1 MNVYFRM
8 PTWWG
13 ALLVGLCLLV
23 PGLSLAQLNLS
34 TRAPQGA
41 TVQTA
46 QVQAELV
53 AHAPEGVGTGKTLW
67 LGLKLVHQP
76 HWHTYWKNPGDS
88 GLPTRLEWTLPAGL
102 MAGDIAWPRPQR
114 IPLGNLVNFGYE
126 GTVLLPV
133 PINIGPD
140 FQPPPSGDLDIKLFA
155 SWLVCR
161 EECIPEEGQ
170 FTLRLPT
177 RGSTAAHGPLF
188 QASWQAQPTVLNGT
202 SQAQLKDQSL
212 ELRISG
218 LPSATQGQTLT
229 LFPELPEVLHT
240 AGELGRDWQQ
250 AWEGPV
256 WTARLPLSAQR
267 STTPDT
273 LPLVLAVGGQAWQVH
288 ATVQGHWPPTQ
299 APAEVPAALQAA
311 LDQARQPS
319 PPPATAAMGARMWLV
334 TVLGAF
340 LGGLILNLMPCV
352 FPVLALKVFAFAQ
365 HTQAP
370 RLRIATGLAY
380 TAGVVLSFMALGG
393 LLLGLRATGEAIG
406 WGFQLQSPAVVAGL
420 ALLFTVIGL
429 NLAGVFELGQV
440 LPSGLASLQLR
451 HPASDAA
458 LSGVLAVAVASPC
471 TAPFMGASMGVAV
484 TLPTAQALGLFAV
497 LGVGMA
503 LPYLAA
509 SAWPG
514 LAARLPRP
522 GAWMDTLRRA
532 LAFPM
537 WGTVVWLVWV
547 LGQQTGIDGAAS
559 LLVLLLAVAMLLW
572 SLSLTG
578 RSRWA
583 WGSLSGGALVLLA
596 WAWGGLIIQTP
607 QEEPSSHRASAA
619 TVTTWQT
626 WSTAAVQNTLA
637 SGQPVFVDFT
647 AAWCVTC
654 QYNKQTTL
662 ADTGVLQAFAA
673 KRVHLLRADW
683 TRRDPAITAALAQLG
698 RNGVPV
704 YVLYAPGRPPVV
716 LSEVLS
722 KQEVQT
728 ALAAL

>member
-8 PTWWG
+8 PAWWG
-13 ALLVGLCLLV
+13 ALLVCIGLVL
-23 PGLSLAQLNLS
+23 PGVSMAQLALS
-34 TRAPQGA
+34 TRSPQGA
-41 TVQTA
+41 IVQTP
-46 QVQAELV
+46 QVQAELL
-53 AHAPEGVGTGKTLW
+53 AHAPEGVGPGKPVW
-67 LGLKLVHQP
+67 LGLKLAHQP

-88 GLPTRLEWTLPAGL
+88 GLPTRLDWSLPPGL
-102 MAGDIAWPRPQR
+102 TAGDIAWPLPQR

-126 GTVLLPV
+126 GTVVLPV
-133 PINIGPD
+133 PITVGAD
-140 FQPPPSGDLDIKLFA
+140 FQPPLAGDLEIKLFA

-161 EECIPEEGQ
+161 EECIPEEGH
-170 FTLRLPT
+170 FSLRLPV

-188 QASWQAQPTVLNGT
+188 QASWQAQPAELKGT
-202 SQAQLKDQSL
+202 AQAQVQDQALTLS
-212 ELRISG
+212 IHG
-218 LPSATQGQTLT
+218 LPAAVHGKTLA
-229 LFPELPEVLHT
+229 LFPELTEVLHT
-240 AGELGRDWQQ
+240 GAQPGRDWQQ

-256 WTARLPLSAQR
+256 WTARIPLSAQR
-267 STTPDT
+267 STAPDT
-273 LPLVLAVGGQAWQVH
+273 LPLVVAAGAQAWQVT
-288 ATVQGHWPPTQ
+288 ARVEGAWPPVQ
-299 APAEVPAALQAA
+299 APAEVPATLQTALE
-311 LDQARQPS
+311 QARQS
-319 PPPATAAMGARMWLV
+319 LPPPAAPPMGAQVWLL

-365 HTQAP
+365 HTQAH
-370 RLRIATGLAY
+370 RLRLATGLAY

-420 ALLFTVIGL
+420 ALLFTMIGL
-429 NLAGVFELGQV
+429 NLAGVFHMGQV

-451 HPASDAA
+451 HPVSDAA

-484 TLPTAQALGLFAV
+484 TLPAVQALGLFAI
-497 LGVGMA
+497 LGLGMA

-514 LAARLPRP
+514 LATRLPKP
-522 GAWMDTLRRA
+522 GPWMDTLRHA

-537 WGTVVWLVWV
+537 WATVIWLVWV

-559 LLVLLLAVAMLLW
+559 LLVLILTLSMLLW
-572 SLSLTG
+572 SLGLVGTSRRLWASLAGLTL
-578 RSRWA
+578 A
-583 WGSLSGGALVLLA
+583 LST
-596 WAWGGLIIQTP
+596 WTWGGLILQMP
-607 QEEPSSHRASAA
+607 AEDPGHRPPTAHTA
-619 TVTTWQT
+619 WKP
-626 WSTAAVQNTLA
+626 WSTRAVQDSLA
-637 SGQPVFVDFT
+637 TGQPVFVDFT

-654 QYNKQTTL
+654 QYNKKTTL
-662 ADTGVLQAFAA
+662 ADTDVLQAFAA
-673 KRVHLLRADW
+673 KRVQLLRADW
-683 TRRDPAITAALAQLG
+683 TRRDPDITAALAQLG

-716 LSEVLS
+716 MSEVLS
-722 KQEVQT
+722 KHDVQT

>member
-8 PTWWG
+8 PAWWG
-13 ALLVGLCLLV
+13 ALLVCIGLVL
-23 PGLSLAQLNLS
+23 PGVSMAQLALS

-41 TVQTA
+41 IVQTP
-46 QVQAELV
+46 QVQAELL
-53 AHAPEGVGTGKTLW
+53 AHAPEGVEPGKPVW
-67 LGLKLVHQP
+67 LGLKLAHQP

-88 GLPTRLEWTLPAGL
+88 GLPTRLDWSLPPGL
-102 MAGDIAWPRPQR
+102 TAGDIAWPLPQR

-126 GTVLLPV
+126 GTVVLPV
-133 PINIGPD
+133 PITVGAD
-140 FQPPPSGDLDIKLFA
+140 FQPPLAGDLEIKLFA

-161 EECIPEEGQ
+161 EECIPEEGH
-170 FTLRLPT
+170 FSLRLPV

-188 QASWQAQPTVLNGT
+188 QASWQAQPAELKGT
-202 SQAQLKDQSL
+202 AQAQVQDQALTLS
-212 ELRISG
+212 IHG
-218 LPSATQGQTLT
+218 LPAAVHGKTLA
-229 LFPELPEVLHT
+229 LFPELSEVLHT
-240 AGELGRDWQQ
+240 GAQPGRDWQQ
-250 AWEGPV
+250 AWKGPV
-256 WTARLPLSAQR
+256 WTARMPLSAQR
-267 STTPDT
+267 STAPDT
-273 LPLVLAVGGQAWQVH
+273 LPLVVAAGAQAWQVT
-288 ATVQGHWPPTQ
+288 ARVEGAWPPVQ

-311 LDQARQPS
+311 LEQARQS
-319 PPPATAAMGARMWLV
+319 LPPPAAPPMGAQVWLL

-370 RLRIATGLAY
+370 RLRLATGLAY

-420 ALLFTVIGL
+420 ALLFTMIGL
-429 NLAGVFELGQV
+429 NLAGVFHMGQV

-451 HPASDAA
+451 HPVSDAA

-484 TLPTAQALGLFAV
+484 TLPAVQALGLFAI
-497 LGVGMA
+497 LGLGMA

-514 LAARLPRP
+514 LATRLPKP
-522 GAWMDTLRRA
+522 GPWMDTLRHA

-537 WGTVVWLVWV
+537 WATVIWLVWV

-559 LLVLLLAVAMLLW
+559 LLVLILTLSMLLW
-572 SLSLTG
+572 SLGLVGTSRRLWASLAGLTL
-578 RSRWA
+578 A
-583 WGSLSGGALVLLA
+583 LST
-596 WAWGGLIIQTP
+596 WTWGGLILQMPTEDPGHRTP
-607 QEEPSSHRASAA
+607 TAHTAWKP
-619 TVTTWQT
+619 
-626 WSTAAVQNTLA
+626 WSTRAVQDSLA
-637 SGQPVFVDFT
+637 TGQPVFVDFT

-654 QYNKQTTL
+654 QYNKKTTL
-662 ADTGVLQAFAA
+662 ADTDVLQAFAA
-673 KRVHLLRADW
+673 KRVQLLRADW
-683 TRRDPAITAALAQLG
+683 TRRDPDITAALAQLG

-716 LSEVLS
+716 MSEVLS
-722 KQEVQT
+722 KHDVQT